1 MYLADARFGSRR
13 FPELE
18 HAVSGLAKVPDVGR
32 AVQPSPA
39 GSLHLLLRDD
49 LKLRERPSSTDCL
62 PLLLVPV
69 PLLGLTCTSHTHTH
83 THSKFAIAPSSY
95 KQQAIEEEERR
106 ETGSGSLLGSLRD
119 TVNSPLSSSSAV

>member
-83 THSKFAIAPSSY
+83 THTASLQSHHPATSN
-95 KQQAIEEEERR
+95 KQQKKKKGERQ
-106 ETGSGSLLGSLRD
+106 GVAHCWVL
-119 TVNSPLSSSSAV
+119 

>member
-1 MYLADARFGSRR
+1 MYLADAGFGSRR

-49 LKLRERPSSTDCL
+49 LKLRERPSCTDCL

-69 PLLGLTCTSHTHTH
+69 PAPGLTCTCTSHTHTH
-83 THSKFAIAPSSY
+83 THSKFTIAPSSY
-95 KQQAIEEEERR
+95 KQQATEEEERI
-106 ETGSGSLLGSLRD
+106 RD
-119 TVNSPLSSSSAV
+119 RLKGVAHCLAL